1 MVFENIVGNKENKE
15 LLKNMIKSG
24 NISHGIIFEGKES
37 IGKSL
42 FGINFAKSILCTS
55 ENEKPCNK
63 CKSCIEIDNLNNPD
77 FLLIEPEENSLK
89 IEQIREMNKKVL
101 EKPIVS
107 NRKVYIINDSEKM
120 TKEAQ
125 NSLLKTLEEPPEYIT
140 IILISSN
147 DNMFLNTIKSRCVK
161 ITFDKLSNEEL
172 KEVLQEKLDISGV
185 SEEILK
191 IADGSV
197 NKVITLKE
205 KEDIYIKIKKAFT
218 NLENTNKIDMINLK
232 ETLFKEKEDIAD
244 ILEYINII
252 FFDLANKNQKY
263 QYLKCM
269 EIIEDTK
276 ARLSRNSNIDMTI
289 DRMLIKTWEE
299 VNNG

>member
-24 NISHGIIFEGKES
+24 NIPHGIIFTGKES

-42 FGINFAKSILCTS
+42 FAHEFAKAILCT
-55 ENEKPCNK
+55 NDKEKPCNK

-161 ITFDKLSNEEL
+161 ITFNKLSNEEL
-172 KEVLQEKLDISGV
+172 KEVLKEKLDI

-197 NKVITLKE
+197 NRVVALKE

-232 ETLFKEKEDIAD
+232 ETLFKEKEDIGD

-252 FFDLANKNQKY
+252 FFDLVNKNQKY
-263 QYLKCM
+263 EYLKCM

-276 ARLSRNSNIDMTI
+276 ARLSRNSNYDMTI
-289 DRMLIKTWEE
+289 DRMLMKAWEE